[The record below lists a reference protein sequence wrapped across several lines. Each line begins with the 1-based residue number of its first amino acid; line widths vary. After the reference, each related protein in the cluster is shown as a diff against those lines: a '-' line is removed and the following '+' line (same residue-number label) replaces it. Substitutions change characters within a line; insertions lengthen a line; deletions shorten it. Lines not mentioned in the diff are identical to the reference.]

1 MESFV
6 VTVKEL
12 TTHCVKREYLSGSIS
27 PYSVQMW
34 ENKDQK
40 NSEYEHFLC
49 SYYGKLFIVVGV
61 LDTFQWLNVY
71 LED

>member
-12 TTHCVKREYLSGSIS
+12 TTHCVKREYLSEYLSLFG
-27 PYSVQMW
+27 PNVG
-34 ENKDQK
+34 NKDQK

-49 SYYGKLFIVVGV
+49 SYYGKLFIFVGV
-61 LDTFQWLNVY
+61 LDTLQWLNVY